1 VNGSSKIKSNNTMLS
16 NNVLHSNNDSI
27 VGTTTNMSS
36 TVGKIANKKQ
46 RNSISKQNKQ
56 NLKNA
61 KINNKRKSR
70 NTSGDS
76 QSSIDSND
84 SAASSLMEENVS
96 DGKATPNFRMN
107 VHTKI
112 NSLILGIDD
121 WTDTLESN
129 LSSTDENIMKSTLKS
144 MRTRVCQIVE

>member
-1 VNGSSKIKSNNTMLS
+1 MLS

>member
-1 VNGSSKIKSNNTMLS
+1 MLS
-16 NNVLHSNNDSI
+16 NNVLNSNNDSI

>member
-1 VNGSSKIKSNNTMLS
+1 MKSNNAMLS

-27 VGTTTNMSS
+27 VGTTTNMSY

-76 QSSIDSND
+76 QSSVDSND

-144 MRTRVCQIVE
+144 MRTRVCQIVK

>member
-1 VNGSSKIKSNNTMLS
+1 MLS

-76 QSSIDSND
+76 QSSIDSNE
-84 SAASSLMEENVS
+84 STASSLMEENVS

>member
-1 VNGSSKIKSNNTMLS
+1 MLS

-76 QSSIDSND
+76 QSSVDSNE

>member
-1 VNGSSKIKSNNTMLS
+1 MLS

-27 VGTTTNMSS
+27 VGTTTNMSY

-76 QSSIDSND
+76 QSSVDSND

-144 MRTRVCQIVE
+144 MRTRVCQIVK